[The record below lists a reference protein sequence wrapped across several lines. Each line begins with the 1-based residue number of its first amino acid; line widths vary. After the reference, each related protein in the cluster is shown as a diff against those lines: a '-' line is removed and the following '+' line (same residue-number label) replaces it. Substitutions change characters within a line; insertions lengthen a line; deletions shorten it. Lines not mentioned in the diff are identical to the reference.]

1 MDRIQPSFQE
11 RDAAP
16 SPQAYLLRP
25 PYRDPVPHC
34 DELDPLYTCGAL
46 NLGPPRGS
54 IAVLRVR
61 PQTAWSELTS
71 RVGTLQRRLATCPV
85 VIWADGVAV
94 DRIAAFAYR
103 MRMIGVRAC
112 LLRPVTDIVLLR
124 EVLSDGLAFPSDLT
138 RWLDN
143 RGFELTPRAREQLE
157 VMACHAPAH
166 QVFHQFLRAT
176 NQEDGSLRGEFEK
189 SGLGAPGKW
198 FHLLRTIRVA
208 MAIQA
213 EPELVVSK
221 LAAQYG
227 FYDPAHL
234 RRRLDDVIGAN
245 PSAIHHHM
253 SWEWMLFVALRRA
266 GISLPLDKESVLAA
280 AQ

>member
-1 MDRIQPSFQE
+1 MDRIQPSFEE
-11 RDAAP
+11 RDAAAT
-16 SPQAYLLRP
+16 PQVYLLRP
-25 PYRDPVPHC
+25 PYREPVSHC
-34 DELDPLYTCGAL
+34 DELGPLYVCGSL
-46 NLGPPRGS
+46 NLAPPRGS
-54 IAVLRVR
+54 IAVLRVQ
-61 PQTAWSELTS
+61 PETAWPELKS
-71 RVGTLQRRLATCPV
+71 WVATLQRRLATCPL
-85 VIWADGVAV
+85 VIWADGVLI

-112 LLRPVTDIVLLR
+112 LLRPAIDLDLLR
-124 EVLSDGLAFPSDLT
+124 EVLSDALAFPTDLT

-157 VMACHAPAH
+157 IMACDALNHH
-166 QVFHQFLRAT
+166 VFHQFLRAT
-176 NQEDGSLRGEFEK
+176 HQEDGALRSEFEK

-198 FHLLRTIRVA
+198 FHLLRTMRVA
-208 MAIQA
+208 IAIQA
-213 EPELVVSK
+213 GPELLVSK
-221 LAAQYG
+221 LAVQYG

-245 PSAIHHHM
+245 PSAIHQHM

-266 GISLPLDKESVLAA
+266 GISLPLDKETVLAA